1 MKLGY
6 HITLDKPPNRIRS
19 IRLPNDPFMQS
30 NGYKPAPLDL
40 SQVSLTG
47 ETSHRSPSQVR
58 AARPL
63 AGRLPH
69 R

>member
-47 ETSHRSPSQVR
+47 ETWVSFHTGES
-58 AARPL
+58 L
-63 AGRLPH
+63 WLD
-69 R
+69 

>member
-1 MKLGY
+1 MFSAHRTIVKLGY

-47 ETSHRSPSQVR
+47 QIRILILETESRSD
-58 AARPL
+58 
-63 AGRLPH
+63 
-69 R
+69 